1 MSEPQNLPEP
11 EPATTHRSSS
21 AGAKTPDSSAI
32 SPWGPVRILLLT
44 AGTLSVALAILGIF
58 LPLLPTTPFLLLA
71 TWCFAR
77 SSQRFYRLLLAN
89 RWLGPYIRNYREG
102 RGMTARA
109 KTSSLAVLWL
119 AIFISAVSLA
129 PIWWVRLLLIGIAA
143 GISLFLLRLPTSQ
156 CDS

>member
-11 EPATTHRSSS
+11 EPAVAHRSTS
-21 AGAKTPDSSAI
+21 AGATTSDSSAI
-32 SPWGPVRILLLT
+32 SPRAPVRILLLT
-44 AGTLSVALAILGIF
+44 AGMLSVALAILGIF

-77 SSQRFYRLLLAN
+77 SSQRFYCLLLAN

-119 AIFISAVSLA
+119 AIFISTVSLA

-156 CDS
+156 RDS